1 MAEGILFRFANE
13 EMIYL
18 LRSLHIPHFPGI
30 VPEPL
35 NPLVDEE
42 KSLLMTEADHTLRAR
57 GLVRWLS
64 ETERQVAPPIT
75 ELLLECAQP
84 RYTLFV
90 DMLDANA
97 TATKLLYIFGQ
108 EVIVEQCEPEPQVQ
122 QYLVIPSREAFSQRL
137 ESLVVPE
144 QDEAFAGTPQE
155 SPCSQI
161 SLDLWERVLK
171 VARADQAGAGV
182 LLARSLPNQMAN
194 ALAASIHDFQ
204 HIRYLGLWKQV
215 PSSTWDHPETALT
228 VVAGHGQIF
237 LLWQEKPDSPLLRV
251 IFASTQLVQEYIVQ
265 LLLPAV

>member
-18 LRSLHIPHFPGI
+18 LRSLRIPHFPGI
-30 VPEPL
+30 APEPL

-75 ELLLECAQP
+75 ALLLECAQP

-108 EVIVEQCEPEPQVQ
+108 EVVVEQCEPEPQVQ
-122 QYLVIPSREAFSQRL
+122 QYLVIPAREI
-137 ESLVVPE
+137 
-144 QDEAFAGTPQE
+144 G
-155 SPCSQI
+155 
-161 SLDLWERVLK
+161 
-171 VARADQAGAGV
+171 RAHV
-182 LLARSLPNQMAN
+182 
-194 ALAASIHDFQ
+194 
-204 HIRYLGLWKQV
+204 
-215 PSSTWDHPETALT
+215 
-228 VVAGHGQIF
+228 
-237 LLWQEKPDSPLLRV
+237 
-251 IFASTQLVQEYIVQ
+251 
-265 LLLPAV
+265 